1 MSVEF
6 CLLLHT
12 LILFASGRGSN
23 CQAIID
29 HFRDSPLAR
38 VALIVCNK
46 AGAGVLDIAARE
58 NIPSL
63 LVSRAGM
70 QEPEFLAR
78 LMPYKASLLV
88 LAGFLLKIPAA
99 LVQAYPNRII
109 NIHPALLPNY
119 GGKGMYGQFVHEAVL
134 SAGDRESG
142 ISIHYVNEHYDEGN
156 ILLQARCPVQAVD
169 THETLAAR
177 IHRLEHFYFPRVL
190 EFLLLQTDDD
200 GQAVRQ

>member
-1 MSVEF
+1 MQS
-6 CLLLHT
+6 

-29 HFRDSPLAR
+29 HFRGSELAR

-46 AGAGVLDIAARE
+46 AGAGVFDIAEKE

-63 LVSRAGM
+63 LISRADM
-70 QEPEFLAR
+70 QQPEFLTQ
-78 LMPYKASLLV
+78 LSQHNPSLLV
-88 LAGFLLKIPAA
+88 LAGFLLKIPEA
-99 LVQAYPNRII
+99 LVKAYPNRII

-134 SAGDRESG
+134 AAGDRESG

-156 ILLQARCPVQAVD
+156 ILLQARCAIQTAD

-177 IHRLEHFYFPRVL
+177 IHRLEHFYYPRVL
-190 EFLLLQTDDD
+190 EFLLRQSEDHAVTE
-200 GQAVRQ
+200 GQ